1 MGLLLLPLL
10 FLQDIKYQSVDLCPL
25 YAGFT
30 QSNLTKGINMNAAAV
45 SAVFKERIASHA
57 EHVKKVAHI
66 CTTEETTK
74 QALILPLLDI
84 LGFSAF
90 DPNKV
95 RAEYQADFPGAK
107 SGERVDYALFCNG
120 APVMF
125 IEAKSYTENL
135 SNHCPQ
141 LSRYFNA
148 TPEIAIC
155 AITNGR
161 EWRFFTD
168 LSNKNIMDSE
178 PFLTVDVTM
187 LNENDMAQLYQFR
200 HDKFQPDALRSLAE
214 ESIYLT
220 AFTESITES
229 LKEVDLDF
237 VRYVAGRANI
247 QRQFTQRYLESIR
260 HIVKQAVQ
268 NTVSS
273 MVVSGLSAPKVQEE
287 AAPVEKEQEDPTA
300 PIIDPEN
307 NKIVTTYSERR
318 LFDLVKSILPDDA
331 SIEAKD
337 TESYFSVLV
346 DGKSNRWILR
356 YFDNKQRPSVIFPI
370 ELEESDISNIER
382 CGLEVSGN
390 QVIIDTPE
398 NLLRVV
404 WLVIDSYRFCCD
416 DENFKRK
423 PK

>member
-1 MGLLLLPLL
+1 
-10 FLQDIKYQSVDLCPL
+10 
-25 YAGFT
+25 
-30 QSNLTKGINMNAAAV
+30 MNVAAV

-287 AAPVEKEQEDPTA
+287 TAPVETREQEDPTA

-307 NKIVTTYSERR
+307 NKIVTTYAERR

-382 CGLEVSGN
+382 CGLELSGN
-390 QVIIDTPE
+390 QVILDTPE

>member
-1 MGLLLLPLL
+1 
-10 FLQDIKYQSVDLCPL
+10 
-25 YAGFT
+25 
-30 QSNLTKGINMNAAAV
+30 MNAAAV

-168 LSNKNIMDSE
+168 LTNKNIMDSE
-178 PFLTVDVTM
+178 PFLTVDVTI
-187 LNENDMAQLYQFR
+187 LNENDVAQLYQFR

-307 NKIVTTYSERR
+307 NKIVTTYAERR